1 MKRKRW
7 MLLLVLSAALMVAVP
22 MSAFAETEMEAD
34 GINVVIAVDTSKS
47 MMDIPFDS
55 SDMNI
60 VRSTLLLYDLL
71 TEIPGAAVKYSLFS
85 SSVEDSQ
92 QIKSFSN
99 PDDLGL
105 TDDGFNRLDEPDVMI
120 KRYSIENYDTEAKRF
135 TALAPGLEEVHDFII
150 ADRHGDTEK
159 DYAVVLITDFQT
171 DEPAKRDAV
180 GYAAYLHEIGVP
192 IYVISPQ
199 GIEQKRDGRFINL
212 FISDAGI
219 TNIKYADDEQE
230 LLKAY
235 VETFI
240 QLASCYAHYQPVF
253 TALTFP
259 PIKTPKN

>member
-7 MLLLVLSAALMVAVP
+7 ILLLVLSAALMVAVP

-34 GINVVIAVDTSKS
+34 GINVVIALDTSKS

-85 SSVEDSQ
+85 SSVEDPQ

-120 KRYSIENYDTEAKRF
+120 KRYAIENYDTVNGACKM
-135 TALAPGLEEVHDFII
+135 
-150 ADRHGDTEK
+150 
-159 DYAVVLITDFQT
+159 
-171 DEPAKRDAV
+171 
-180 GYAAYLHEIGVP
+180 
-192 IYVISPQ
+192 
-199 GIEQKRDGRFINL
+199 
-212 FISDAGI
+212 
-219 TNIKYADDEQE
+219 
-230 LLKAY
+230 
-235 VETFI
+235 
-240 QLASCYAHYQPVF
+240 
-253 TALTFP
+253 
-259 PIKTPKN
+259 